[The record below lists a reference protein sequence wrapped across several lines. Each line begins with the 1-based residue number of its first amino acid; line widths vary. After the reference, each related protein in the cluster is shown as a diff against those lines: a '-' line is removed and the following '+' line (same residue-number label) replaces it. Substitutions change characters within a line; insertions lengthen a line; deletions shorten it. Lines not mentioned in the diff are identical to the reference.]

1 VNVREDL
8 SEKLGQRDRML
19 RSLESDIHKLDD
31 TINSL
36 NREIEIKGAEILQ
49 IRSDANKELR

>member
-1 VNVREDL
+1 MNVREDL